1 MFDIK
6 EQLKKLPEKP
16 GVYIMKDEME
26 DIIYIGKSKSLKK
39 RVSQYFRSQK
49 KQLPKVQAMVKCIK
63 EFEYIITDTEVEALI
78 LEANLIKKHK
88 PRYNIALKDDKN
100 YPYIKVTVK
109 DKYPRVLKTRKI
121 IKDNA
126 KYFGPYIN
134 VDAVNKTLQI
144 IEELFPLR
152 KCNRNLE
159 TNKDRPCLNY
169 HIKKCLGPCNK
180 GITHKEYM
188 ELVDQ
193 ILLLLGGKHDIL
205 VNKLEEKM
213 IKASQE
219 LDFERAA
226 KYRDSIGALNNL
238 MERQKIM
245 STSDANQDYI
255 SMARSNDRTCVMI
268 FFVRNGKLIGREQHV
283 LEGTGDEERKEILSS
298 FVKQFY
304 SGSAF
309 IPKEILIDE
318 SIEDDELI
326 ESWLTQRRG
335 NKVAVKRPL
344 KGEKKKLVELVHK
357 NAVEYLIKF
366 EEKINSE
373 RDYSEKVLNELKEL
387 LSLNKVPKRIEAYDI
402 SNIYGVFSVGSMVV
416 FENGRPLNSAYRRF
430 KIRTIEGPND
440 YGSMQEVLFRRFRR
454 GIEEKETLEQ
464 QGMSDVE
471 GKFSFFPDLI
481 LADGGKGQVNAVKDV
496 LAALGVNIPVAG
508 MVKDDR
514 HRTKG
519 ITFENREIVLDKRS
533 LGFKLIAK
541 IQDEVHRFAITYHKT
556 LRDKSLIQSVLDDI
570 PGIGKKRKGELLK
583 HFGSIERI
591 RKASIDDLKDVEGMN
606 EKIANTVYEFFKKQ
620 KNTTKKQQGGV

>member
-16 GVYIMKDEME
+16 GVYIMKDENE
-26 DIIYIGKSKSLKK
+26 EIIYIGKSKSLKK

-49 KQLPKVQAMVKCIK
+49 SHLPKVQAMVRCIR

-109 DKYPRVLKTRKI
+109 EKYPRVIKTRKI

-126 KYFGPYIN
+126 RYFGPYIS
-134 VDAVNKTLQI
+134 VDAVNKTLQTI
-144 IEELFPLR
+144 DELFPLR

-169 HIKKCLGPCNK
+169 HIKKCLGPCNG
-180 GITHKEYM
+180 GITHEEYM
-188 ELVDQ
+188 EIVDQ

-205 VNKLEEKM
+205 VNRLKEKM
-213 IKASQE
+213 IKASEQ

-226 KYRDSIGALNNL
+226 KYRDSINALNNL
-238 MERQKIM
+238 LERQKII

-255 SMARSNDRTCVMI
+255 SMARSSDRTCVMI
-268 FFVRNGKLIGREQHV
+268 FFVRNGKLIGREQHI
-283 LEGTGDEERKEILSS
+283 LEGTEEVERREILST

-309 IPKEILIDE
+309 IPKEILMDE
-318 SIEDDELI
+318 IVEDDELI
-326 ESWLTQRRG
+326 QSWLSQKRG
-335 NKVAVKRPL
+335 SKVSIKQPL
-344 KGEKKKLVELVHK
+344 KGEKKKLIEMVHK
-357 NAVEYLIKF
+357 NALEYLVKF
-366 EEKINSE
+366 EEKINME
-373 RDYSEKVLNELKEL
+373 RDYSESVLKELKEL
-387 LSLNKVPKRIEAYDI
+387 LSLDKTPKRIEAYDI

-416 FENGRPLNSAYRRF
+416 FENGKPLNSAYRRF

-440 YGSMQEVLFRRFRR
+440 YGSMQEVLFRRFKR
-454 GIEEKETLEQ
+454 GIEEKEILKEQ
-464 QGMSDVE
+464 GISNLE

-481 LADGGKGQVNAVKDV
+481 LADGGKGQVKAVKDV
-496 LAALGVNIPVAG
+496 LFALGINVPVAG
-508 MVKDDR
+508 MVKDDK

-519 ITFENREIVLDKRS
+519 IVFEGKEMTLDKRS
-533 LGFKLIAK
+533 LVFKLIAK

-556 LRDKSLIQSVLDDI
+556 LRDKSLIQSVLDEI
-570 PGIGKKRKGELLK
+570 SGIGKKRKSELLK

-591 RKASIDDLKDVEGMN
+591 RKASIDELKVVEGMN
-606 EKIANTVYEFFKKQ
+606 EKIAENVYDFFRKKE
-620 KNTTKKQQGGV
+620 K

>member
-49 KQLPKVQAMVKCIK
+49 SHLPKVQAMVKCIK

-100 YPYIKVTVK
+100 YPYIKVTIK

-180 GITHKEYM
+180 GITHNEYM

-213 IKASQE
+213 LEASQQ

-238 MERQKIM
+238 MERQKII

-255 SMARSNDRTCVMI
+255 SMARSNDRTCMMI

-283 LEGTGDEERKEILSS
+283 LEGTEDVERKEILTT

-309 IPKEILIDE
+309 IPKEILVDE
-318 SIEDDELI
+318 GIEDEELI
-326 ESWLTQRRG
+326 ESWLTQKRG
-335 NKVAVKRPL
+335 NKVTVKMPL

-357 NAVEYLIKF
+357 NAVEYLVKF
-366 EEKINSE
+366 EQKINSE
-373 RDYSEKVLNELKEL
+373 RDYSETVLNELKEL
-387 LSLNKVPKRIEAYDI
+387 LSLDKVPKRIEAYDI

-416 FENGRPLNSAYRRF
+416 FENGKPLNSAYRRF

-440 YGSMQEVLFRRFRR
+440 YGSMQEVLFRRFKR
-454 GIEEKETLEQ
+454 GIEEKEALEK
-464 QGMSDVE
+464 QGMSDIE

-481 LADGGKGQVNAVKDV
+481 LADGGKGQVSAVKDV
-496 LAALGVNIPVAG
+496 LTALGVNIPVAG
-508 MVKDDR
+508 MVKDDK

-519 ITFENREIVLDKRS
+519 ITFEGREIVLDKRS
-533 LGFKLIAK
+533 LGFRLIAK

-570 PGIGKKRKGELLK
+570 TGIGKKRKSELLK

-591 RKASIDDLKDVEGMN
+591 RKASIDELKDVEGMN
-606 EKIANTVYEFFKKQ
+606 EKIANTVYEFFKKRE
-620 KNTTKKQQGGV
+620 K

>member
-49 KQLPKVQAMVKCIK
+49 SHLPKVQAMVKCIR

-100 YPYIKVTVK
+100 YPYIKVTIK

-180 GITHKEYM
+180 GITHTDYM

-213 IKASQE
+213 LEASQQ

-226 KYRDSIGALNNL
+226 KYRDSISALNNL
-238 MERQKIM
+238 MERQKII

-283 LEGTGDEERKEILSS
+283 LEGTEGVERKEILST

-318 SIEDDELI
+318 SIEDEELI
-326 ESWLTQRRG
+326 ESWLTQKRG
-335 NKVAVKRPL
+335 NKVIVKRPL

-357 NAVEYLIKF
+357 NAVEYLVKF
-366 EEKINSE
+366 EQKINSE
-373 RDYSEKVLNELKEL
+373 RDYSETVLNELKEL
-387 LSLNKVPKRIEAYDI
+387 LSLDDVPKRIEAYDI

-416 FENGRPLNSAYRRF
+416 FENGKPLNSAYRRF

-440 YGSMQEVLFRRFRR
+440 YGSMQEILFRRFKR
-454 GIEEKETLEQ
+454 GIDEKEALEQ
-464 QGMSDVE
+464 QGMANIE

-496 LAALGVNIPVAG
+496 LVALGVDIPVAG
-508 MVKDDR
+508 MVKDDK

-519 ITFENREIVLDKRS
+519 IIFEGREIVLDKRS
-533 LGFKLIAK
+533 LGFRLIAK

-570 PGIGKKRKGELLK
+570 TGIGKKRKSELLK
-583 HFGSIERI
+583 HFGSIEKI
-591 RKASIDDLKDVEGMN
+591 RKASIDELKDVEGMN
-606 EKIANTVYEFFKKQ
+606 EKIANIVYEFFRKGEK
-620 KNTTKKQQGGV
+620 

>member
-16 GVYIMKDEME
+16 GVYIMKDDME

-49 KQLPKVQAMVKCIK
+49 GQLPKVQAMVKCIK

-78 LEANLIKKHK
+78 LEANLIKKHR

-109 DKYPRVLKTRKI
+109 DRYPRVLKTRKI

-152 KCNRNLE
+152 KCSRNLD

-169 HIKKCLGPCNK
+169 HIKKCLGPCND
-180 GITHKEYM
+180 GIAHREYM

-213 IKASQE
+213 LEASSQ

-245 STSDANQDYI
+245 STSEANQDYI
-255 SMARSNDRTCVMI
+255 SMDRSNDRTCVMI

-283 LEGTGDEERKEILSS
+283 LDGTEDVERKEILTS

-318 SIEDDELI
+318 NIEDDELI

-335 NKVAVKRPL
+335 NKVTIKKPL
-344 KGEKKKLVELVHK
+344 KGEKRKLLELVHK
-357 NAVEYLIKF
+357 NAVEYLLKF

-373 RDYSEKVLNELKEL
+373 RNYCETVLNELKEL
-387 LSLNKVPKRIEAYDI
+387 LSLDSVPKRIEAYDI

-440 YGSMQEVLFRRFRR
+440 YGSMQEVLFRRFKR
-454 GIEEKETLEQ
+454 GIEEKEALEQ
-464 QGMSDVE
+464 QGMSDIE
-471 GKFSFFPDLI
+471 GKFAFFPDLI

-508 MVKDDR
+508 MVKDNK

-519 ITFENREIVLDKRS
+519 ITFKGKEMVLDKRS
-533 LGFKLIAK
+533 AGFRLIAK

-570 PGIGKKRKGELLK
+570 PGVGKKRKGELLK
-583 HFGSIERI
+583 HFGSIGRI
-591 RKASIDDLKDVEGMN
+591 RKASIDELKNVEGMN
-606 EKIANTVYEFFKKQ
+606 ERIANTVYEFFKKQ
-620 KNTTKKQQGGV
+620 ENNTKKQRGGV